1 MKNLKIT
8 AFLIYT
14 FLLVCVTPSLDANAQ
29 HGKTE
34 STHEIG
40 FTDKSFS
47 QVLADAKKGHKKIF
61 VDLYAVWC
69 GPCKAL
75 QRTTFKDPK
84 AAAYYN
90 SNFIN
95 VSIDI
100 VKGEGPA
107 LAKKWKVEGLPTL
120 LILDENGKVIADH
133 TGYVDGQG
141 LLAFA
146 KEADAK

>member
-8 AFLIYT
+8 GFLIYT

-29 HGKTE
+29 QGRAE
-34 STHEIG
+34 AIPEIS
-40 FTDKSFS
+40 FTNKAFS

-61 VDLYAVWC
+61 VDVYAVWC

-95 VSIDI
+95 ISIDI
-100 VKGEGPA
+100 
-107 LAKKWKVEGLPTL
+107 
-120 LILDENGKVIADH
+120 
-133 TGYVDGQG
+133 
-141 LLAFA
+141 
-146 KEADAK
+146 

>member
-8 AFLIYT
+8 VFLIYT

-29 HGKTE
+29 QGRAVAAP
-34 STHEIG
+34 EIS
-40 FTDKSFS
+40 FTNKAFT

-61 VDLYAVWC
+61 VDVFAVWC

-95 VSIDI
+95 ISIDI
-100 VKGEGPA
+100 EKGEGPA
-107 LAKKWKVEGLPTL
+107 LAKKWNVQGLPTL

-146 KEADAK
+146 REASAQ